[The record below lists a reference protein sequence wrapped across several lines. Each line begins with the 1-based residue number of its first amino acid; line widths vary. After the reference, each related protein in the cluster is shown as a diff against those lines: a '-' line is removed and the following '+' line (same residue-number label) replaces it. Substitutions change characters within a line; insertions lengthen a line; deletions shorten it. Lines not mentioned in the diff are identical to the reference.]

1 MMAEEFWSKE
11 KLKKARAHVQ
21 RAIDFNMC
29 MLEGRY
35 GEFGLSEKCSI
46 AGELHR
52 LWSYR
57 DDLDELIARKE
68 RLEEALARRKE
79 QETVS

>member
-1 MMAEEFWSKE
+1 MIAEEFWSKE
-11 KLKKARAHVQ
+11 ELKKARVQVQ
-21 RAIDFNMC
+21 RDIDFNKR

-68 RLEEALARRKE
+68 K
-79 QETVS
+79 TGDVS

>member
-1 MMAEEFWSKE
+1 MAEEFWSKE
-11 KLKKARAHVQ
+11 ELKKARTQVQ
-21 RAIDFNMC
+21 RDIDLDKR
-29 MLEGRY
+29 MLEGSY

-52 LWSYR
+52 LLSYR

-68 RLEEALARRKE
+68 K
-79 QETVS
+79 TGDVS

>member
-11 KLKKARAHVQ
+11 ELRARRAQVQ
-21 RAIDFNMC
+21 RDIDFNKR

-35 GEFGLSEKCSI
+35 GEVGLSEKCSI

-68 RLEEALARRKE
+68 K
-79 QETVS
+79 TGDVS

>member
-1 MMAEEFWSKE
+1 MMVEARERVEE
-11 KLKKARAHVQ
+11 LRARRAQVQ
-21 RAIDFNMC
+21 RKIDFNKR

-68 RLEEALARRKE
+68 KAGE
-79 QETVS
+79 VS

>member
-11 KLKKARAHVQ
+11 ELQKARTQVQ
-21 RAIDFNMC
+21 REIDLSKR
-29 MLEGRY
+29 MLEHG
-35 GEFGLSEKCSI
+35 GFGLSEKCSI

-57 DDLDELIARKE
+57 DDLDELIARKG
-68 RLEEALARRKE
+68 K
-79 QETVS
+79 TGDVS

>member
-1 MMAEEFWSKE
+1 MMPEEFWSKE
-11 KLKKARAHVQ
+11 KLQKARTQVQ
-21 RAIDFNMC
+21 RDIDFDMC

-57 DDLDELIARKE
+57 DDLDELIAKKE

>member
-1 MMAEEFWSKE
+1 MMPQEFWSKE
-11 KLKKARAHVQ
+11 KLQKARTHVQ
-21 RAIDFNMC
+21 RAIDLNKR

-68 RLEEALARRKE
+68 K
-79 QETVS
+79 TGDVS

>member
-1 MMAEEFWSKE
+1 MVEERESVE
-11 KLKKARAHVQ
+11 ELRARRAQVQ
-21 RAIDFNMC
+21 RDIDFDMC
-29 MLEGRY
+29 MLVGRY

-68 RLEEALARRKE
+68 K
-79 QETVS
+79 TGDVS

>member
-1 MMAEEFWSKE
+1 MTAEEFWSKE
-11 KLKKARAHVQ
+11 KLKKARAQVQ
-21 RAIDFNMC
+21 RDIDFNMS

-68 RLEEALARRKE
+68 K
-79 QETVS
+79 TGDVS

>member
-11 KLKKARAHVQ
+11 ELKKARVQVQ
-21 RAIDFNMC
+21 RDIDFNKR

-68 RLEEALARRKE
+68 K
-79 QETVS
+79 TGDVS

>member
-1 MMAEEFWSKE
+1 MIAEEFWSKE
-11 KLKKARAHVQ
+11 ELQKARTQVQ
-21 RAIDFNMC
+21 REIDFNKR

-57 DDLDELIARKE
+57 DDLDELIARKG
-68 RLEEALARRKE
+68 K
-79 QETVS
+79 TGDVS

>member
-11 KLKKARAHVQ
+11 ELKKARVQVQ
-21 RAIDFNMC
+21 RKIDFNRR

-52 LWSYR
+52 LWDYR

-68 RLEEALARRKE
+68 K
-79 QETVS
+79 TGDVS

>member
-1 MMAEEFWSKE
+1 MAEEFWSKE

-21 RAIDFNMC
+21 RAIDFNKR

-46 AGELHR
+46 GGTNN
-52 LWSYR
+52 
-57 DDLDELIARKE
+57 
-68 RLEEALARRKE
+68 
-79 QETVS
+79 ETF

>member
-1 MMAEEFWSKE
+1 MMVEERESVE
-11 KLKKARAHVQ
+11 QLRARRAQVQ
-21 RAIDFNMC
+21 RDIDFDMC
-29 MLEGRY
+29 MLEVRY

-68 RLEEALARRKE
+68 K
-79 QETVS
+79 TGDVS

>member
-11 KLKKARAHVQ
+11 ELKKARVQVQ
-21 RAIDFNMC
+21 RDIDFNKC

-52 LWSYR
+52 LWDYR

-68 RLEEALARRKE
+68 K
-79 QETVS
+79 TGDVS

>member
-1 MMAEEFWSKE
+1 MMVEERESVE
-11 KLKKARAHVQ
+11 ELRARRAQVQ
-21 RAIDFNMC
+21 RKIDFNKR

-52 LWSYR
+52 LWSNR

-68 RLEEALARRKE
+68 K
-79 QETVS
+79 TGDVS

>member
-1 MMAEEFWSKE
+1 MMAEERESVE
-11 KLKKARAHVQ
+11 ELRARRAQVQ
-21 RAIDFNMC
+21 RDIDFNKR

-57 DDLDELIARKE
+57 DDLNELIARKE
-68 RLEEALARRKE
+68 K
-79 QETVS
+79 TGDVS

>member
-1 MMAEEFWSKE
+1 MMPEEFWSKE
-11 KLKKARAHVQ
+11 KLQKARTQVQ
-21 RAIDFNMC
+21 REIDLNKR

-52 LWSYR
+52 LWSDR

-68 RLEEALARRKE
+68 K
-79 QETVS
+79 TGDVS

>member
-11 KLKKARAHVQ
+11 ELKKARAQVQ
-21 RAIDFNMC
+21 RKIDFNKS

-35 GEFGLSEKCSI
+35 GEFGLSEKYSI

-68 RLEEALARRKE
+68 K
-79 QETVS
+79 TGDVS

>member
-1 MMAEEFWSKE
+1 MMAEERESVE
-11 KLKKARAHVQ
+11 ELRARRAQVQ
-21 RAIDFNMC
+21 RDIDFNKC

-35 GEFGLSEKCSI
+35 GEFGLSGKYII

-57 DDLDELIARKE
+57 DDLNELIARKE
-68 RLEEALARRKE
+68 K
-79 QETVS
+79 TGDVS

>member
-1 MMAEEFWSKE
+1 MMVEERESVE
-11 KLKKARAHVQ
+11 ELRARRAQVQ
-21 RAIDFNMC
+21 RDIDFDMC

-68 RLEEALARRKE
+68 KTGDAL
-79 QETVS
+79 

>member
-11 KLKKARAHVQ
+11 ELQKARAQVQ
-21 RAIDFNMC
+21 RDIDFNMS

-68 RLEEALARRKE
+68 K
-79 QETVS
+79 TGDVS

>member
-1 MMAEEFWSKE
+1 MMVEERESVE
-11 KLKKARAHVQ
+11 ELRARRAQVQ
-21 RAIDFNMC
+21 RDIDFDMS

-52 LWSYR
+52 LWDYR

-68 RLEEALARRKE
+68 K
-79 QETVS
+79 TGDVS

>member
-1 MMAEEFWSKE
+1 MMAEESWSKVE
-11 KLKKARAHVQ
+11 LKKARAQVQ
-21 RAIDFNMC
+21 RKIDFNKR

-68 RLEEALARRKE
+68 KD
-79 QETVS
+79 VS

>member
-11 KLKKARAHVQ
+11 KLQKARAHVQ
-21 RAIDFNMC
+21 RDIDFDMS

-46 AGELHR
+46 AGELHH

-68 RLEEALARRKE
+68 K
-79 QETVS
+79 TGDVS

>member
-11 KLKKARAHVQ
+11 KLQKARAHVQ
-21 RAIDFNMC
+21 RAIDLYKR

-35 GEFGLSEKCSI
+35 GEFGLSEMCSI

-68 RLEEALARRKE
+68 KAGD
-79 QETVS
+79 VS

>member
-1 MMAEEFWSKE
+1 MMVEERESVE
-11 KLKKARAHVQ
+11 ELRARRAQVQ
-21 RAIDFNMC
+21 RKIDFNKR

-52 LWSYR
+52 LWRYR

-68 RLEEALARRKE
+68 K
-79 QETVS
+79 TGDVS